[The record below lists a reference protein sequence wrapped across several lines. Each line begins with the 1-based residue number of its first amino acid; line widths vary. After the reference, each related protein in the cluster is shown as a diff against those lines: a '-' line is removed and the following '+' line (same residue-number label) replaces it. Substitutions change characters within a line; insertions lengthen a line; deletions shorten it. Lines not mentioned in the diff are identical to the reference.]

1 MMWSP
6 AHGLAIDLCTLH
18 DKGGAGIGRDYPPR
32 MHLDLRGNVSAAE
45 GLNRGGVDRASAD
58 RAVFGE

>member
-1 MMWSP
+1 M
-6 AHGLAIDLCTLH
+6 TLPSACARFTIKMTLG
-18 DKGGAGIGRDYPPR
+18 DGRDYSPR

-45 GLNRGGVDRASAD
+45 SLNRGGVDRASAD